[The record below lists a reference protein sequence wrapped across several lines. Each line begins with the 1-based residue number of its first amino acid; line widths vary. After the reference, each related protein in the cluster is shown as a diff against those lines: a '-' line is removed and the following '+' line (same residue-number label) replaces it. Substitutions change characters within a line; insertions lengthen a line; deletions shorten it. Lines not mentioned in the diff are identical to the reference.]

1 MLDRV
6 ITFILVIIF
15 LFFMSKFIE
24 LSRSSRLF
32 SFVSSSLGY
41 GGCLERDSLVSC
53 FFSNAKSA
61 MIEKDKYLIDI
72 INPKYRL
79 NDAAPY
85 EENYIENND
94 KVIMKEILEKYE
106 DYLCSLYFSD
116 KLFPKVSNK
125 QLKKLGSAEFFMI
138 TLYMFFLNN
147 KRIFSDPD
155 LLNIVDYSGKV
166 CSQTDVAIV
175 YYKMYYYAA
184 TFCYNSKAA
193 NDVGVFC
200 TSTDEIE
207 IGLENELKNI
217 NNPYAFNINLIS

>member
-1 MLDRV
+1 MLDR
-6 ITFILVIIF
+6 IIAFIFVIIF
-15 LFFMSKFIE
+15 LFFIGKFIE
-24 LSRSSRLF
+24 LSRLSYLF

-41 GGCLERDSLVSC
+41 GGYLERDSLVSC
-53 FFSNAKSA
+53 FFSSAKLA
-61 MIEKDKYLIDI
+61 MIKKEKYLIDI

-85 EENYIENND
+85 EENYVENND

-106 DYLCSLYFSD
+106 NYLCSLYFSD

-125 QLKKLGSAEFFMI
+125 QLKKFGSAEFFMI

-147 KRIFSDPD
+147 KRILSDPD

-184 TFCYNSKAA
+184 TFCYNSAA
-193 NDVGVFC
+193 ASNVGVFC
-200 TSTDEIE
+200 TSTLNIEIE
-207 IGLENELKNI
+207 LEN
-217 NNPYAFNINLIS
+217 NLMKKMSK

>member
-1 MLDRV
+1 
-6 ITFILVIIF
+6 
-15 LFFMSKFIE
+15 
-24 LSRSSRLF
+24 
-32 SFVSSSLGY
+32 
-41 GGCLERDSLVSC
+41 
-53 FFSNAKSA
+53 
-61 MIEKDKYLIDI
+61 
-72 INPKYRL
+72 
-79 NDAAPY
+79 
-85 EENYIENND
+85 
-94 KVIMKEILEKYE
+94 MKEILEKYE

-175 YYKMYYYAA
+175 YYKMYYYVA

-193 NDVGVFC
+193 NDVGMFC
-200 TSTDEIE
+200 TSTLNIE
-207 IGLENELKNI
+207 MELES
-217 NNPYAFNINLIS
+217 NLRKKH

>member
-1 MLDRV
+1 MLDR
-6 ITFILVIIF
+6 IISFIFVIIF
-15 LFFMSKFIE
+15 IFFIGKFIE
-24 LSRSSRLF
+24 LSRLSHLF

-61 MIEKDKYLIDI
+61 MIERDKYLIDI

-85 EENYIENND
+85 EENYVENND
-94 KVIMKEILEKYE
+94 KVIMKGILEKYE
-106 DYLCSLYFSD
+106 DYLYSLYFSK
-116 KLFPKVSNK
+116 KLFTKVSNK

-147 KRIFSDPD
+147 KRILSDPD
-155 LLNIVDYSGKV
+155 LLNIIDYSGEA
-166 CSQTDVAIV
+166 CSQNDVAIV

-184 TFCYNSKAA
+184 TFCYNSTEA

-200 TSTDEIE
+200 TSTDYIE
-207 IGLENELKNI
+207 MQLEE
-217 NNPYAFNINLIS
+217 